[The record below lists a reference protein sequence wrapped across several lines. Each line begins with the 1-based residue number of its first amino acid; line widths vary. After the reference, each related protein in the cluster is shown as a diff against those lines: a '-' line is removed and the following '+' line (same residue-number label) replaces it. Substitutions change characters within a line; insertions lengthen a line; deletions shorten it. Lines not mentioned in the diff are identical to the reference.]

1 MITCSNSQEIL
12 PEFEPRTLCCSRRQ
26 PVNLLRTSSLIFLAT
41 FLLLLAWLTIS
52 TSGVHKR
59 LQAIISQS
67 PGHTRL
73 ESCHFKTF
81 WVGRLHSLP
90 RYRFA
95 SSKATTPKS
104 SSAPGT
110 LEKTSWHRV
119 QEILPPGS
127 GTWTPT
133 ARRSFWST
141 AFRRV
146 AKRYI
151 NRNCLFTLSQLLFWL
166 NLLQAKWLCPNEK
179 WLIEEQ
185 LKNLFVAVL

>member
-73 ESCHFKTF
+73 ESCHFKT
-81 WVGRLHSLP
+81 LP
-90 RYRFA
+90 MFLSWSIALFA
-95 SSKATTPKS
+95 PLQVCVLKGHDSEVFICAWNPREDLLAS
-104 SSAPGT
+104 
-110 LEKTSWHRV
+110 
-119 QEILPPGS
+119 GS
-127 GTWTPT
+127 GDST
-133 ARRSFWST
+133 ARIW
-141 AFRRV
+141 
-146 AKRYI
+146 
-151 NRNCLFTLSQLLFWL
+151 NMD
-166 NLLQAKWLCPNEK
+166 PNSPE
-179 WLIEEQ
+179 IV
-185 LKNLFVAVL
+185 LKHCIQKGGQEVYQ